1 MTLKQFNANGKKID
15 KLWKKLYYEFVIK
28 GAVNE

>member
-28 GAVNE
+28 GV